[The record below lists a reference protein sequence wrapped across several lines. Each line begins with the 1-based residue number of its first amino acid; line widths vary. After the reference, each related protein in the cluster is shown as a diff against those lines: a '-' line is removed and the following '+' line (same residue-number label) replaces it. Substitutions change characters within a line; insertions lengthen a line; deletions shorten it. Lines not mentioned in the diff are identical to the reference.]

1 MKKTDSNPPQTQ
13 YATPDS
19 STGTR
24 TGTGTGAAYD
34 TEYDYPPYEVH
45 FSGTAVGKTIT
56 VTGPH
61 TFGLIQPNGCK
72 LTVSLSRNPATD
84 GKPNLNITFSS
95 QP

>member
-24 TGTGTGAAYD
+24 TGAGTGAAYD
-34 TEYDYPPYEVH
+34 TSYDTYPPYEVH
-45 FSGTAVGKTIT
+45 FIGASVGKPIT

-61 TFGLIQPNGCK
+61 TFGLLQPDGST
-72 LTVSLSRNPATD
+72 LTVSLSRNPPS
-84 GKPNLNITFSS
+84 GGRPSLNITFG
-95 QP
+95 